1 MLVRDARE
9 IALMIC
15 HSLIAPLLELP
26 RMRLK
31 YPRERIADSSL
42 HSSVQNIR
50 QDVSEPE
57 VGGHYARGPLKSP
70 ASCRSQAPP
79 SFLRHL
85 DTASI
90 QPQQRNEKIEGDKKG
105 KYEVEMA
112 VCGGRKTRR
121 REGIEITTAGS
132 IRYSD

>member
-1 MLVRDARE
+1 
-9 IALMIC
+9 
-15 HSLIAPLLELP
+15 
-26 RMRLK
+26 MRLK

-70 ASCRSQAPP
+70 AGCRSQAPP
-79 SFLRHL
+79 SFLRQL

-90 QPQQRNEKIEGDKKG
+90 QPQQRNEKIERYRKG
-105 KYEVEMA
+105 KYDEEMA
-112 VCGGRKTRR
+112 VCGGGKSRR
-121 REGIEITTAGS
+121 REGIEIASAGKHS
-132 IRYSD
+132 VFRPEQTPGYQLPSSSSSPKLV